1 MVNQPLAA
9 HRRSIGSLAL
19 VVTLFAAGCATGGA
33 GSSSSSGPSPSPRAS
48 SLQVPIPSP
57 SGPLASG
64 AVPVVV
70 VNAAIADAATV
81 SGVDPSKITVVSAKP
96 KTWNDGSLGCPQP
109 GQLYTQAL
117 VPGYQVI
124 LDANGKKMDYRATA
138 SGDVKLCENPKAGG

>member
-1 MVNQPLAA
+1 M
-9 HRRSIGSLAL
+9 
-19 VVTLFAAGCATGGA
+19 
-33 GSSSSSGPSPSPRAS
+33 
-48 SLQVPIPSP
+48 PIPSP
-57 SGPLASG
+57 SGPVASG
-64 AVPVVV
+64 AVPDAV
-70 VNAAIADAATV
+70 VNAAIADAAKVT
-81 SGVDPSKITVVSAKP
+81 GADPAAITVVSAEP